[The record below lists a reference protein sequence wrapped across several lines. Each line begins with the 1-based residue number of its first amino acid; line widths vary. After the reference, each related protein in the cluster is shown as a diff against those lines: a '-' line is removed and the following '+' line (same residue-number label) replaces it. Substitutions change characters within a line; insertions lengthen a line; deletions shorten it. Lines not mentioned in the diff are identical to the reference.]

1 MKNIFSAIL
10 ILLILSACSNK
21 EPVSVDH
28 SQDLKPSY
36 DTTAIDSFSAG
47 ATSEAVI
54 MKIKMSSQQYQDS
67 IKQAAKLQA
76 EEKRIAEELEKE
88 NKKKQEEEK
97 KKASEEKQQK
107 TSESSEVKTEQN

>member
-54 MKIKMSSQQYQDS
+54 MKIKM
-67 IKQAAKLQA
+67 
-76 EEKRIAEELEKE
+76 
-88 NKKKQEEEK
+88 
-97 KKASEEKQQK
+97 
-107 TSESSEVKTEQN
+107 

>member
-10 ILLILSACSNK
+10 LILIFSACSNK
-21 EPVSVDH
+21 EPVSVDN

-54 MKIKMSSQQYQDS
+54 MKIKMSSQKYQDS
-67 IKQAAKLQA
+67 IKEALKLKA

-97 KKASEEKQQK
+97 KKANEEKQNK
-107 TSESSEVKTEQN
+107 APESSEVKQN

>member
-1 MKNIFSAIL
+1 MKNIFPAIL
-10 ILLILSACSNK
+10 LLFIFSACSKK
-21 EPVSVDH
+21 EPVYVDN

-54 MKIKMSSQQYQDS
+54 MKIRMSSQKYQDS
-67 IKQAAKLQA
+67 VKEAVKLQA

-88 NKKKQEEEK
+88 NKKKEEEEK
-97 KKASEEKQQK
+97 KKANEEKKQK
-107 TSESSEVKTEQN
+107 ALESTELKTE